1 MRFVILGSGPAGYA
15 AATAA
20 SSLGADVTLVEDH
33 GLGGNCNLTDC
44 IPSKALIHTSSV
56 LATVESA
63 QSTGLDVTDG
73 HPKIDLLRAVAHARW
88 VATHQSR
95 GIRDR
100 LEATDVKVVTGA
112 GTITGPDTVSVKT
125 PYGPREIAYDH
136 LLIATGA
143 SPWSP
148 GFARVDGERIFTPRD
163 VLSLRALPEHLIVV
177 GAGPTGCEY
186 AEFFL
191 SCGVRV
197 TLLSARE
204 QILPAE
210 DADIA
215 EIVQEAFLSRG
226 MELQMQARVD
236 AVETTE
242 TGVYVTTEDGRS
254 FEGSHAAVCM
264 GMRPNTTGIGLDVLE
279 DLELDA
285 RGAIVVD
292 EHWQSKHE
300 GVYAAGD
307 VSGGMMLASTAAMQ
321 GRHAALHALGSTSE
335 PLGLHHVPWTVFTR
349 PELATVGLTES
360 QALRHEVAV
369 DVTKHYL
376 RANPRG
382 VIADSTDGVI
392 KLVTDPDSGT
402 LLGGSIVGYR
412 ASELITSVA
421 LAVGFGL
428 SVEAL
433 ASTGTVT
440 PSMSESLQRA
450 GERAITLRLQ
460 RASRSDHPETAP
472 TAVPAAPV
480 GAAPGRR

>member
-33 GLGGNCNLTDC
+33 GLGGNCTLTDA
-44 IPSKALIHTSSV
+44 IPSKSLIHTSSV

-63 QSTGLDVTDG
+63 RSTGLDVENG
-73 HPKIDLLRAVAHARW
+73 HPTIDLLRAVAHARW

-100 LEATDVKVVTGA
+100 LESTEAKVVTGR
-112 GTITGPDTVSVKT
+112 GTITGEDTVAVQT
-125 PYGPREIAYDH
+125 PYGERELRFDH

-143 SPWSP
+143 DPWSP
-148 GFARVDGERIFTPRD
+148 PFARVDGERVFTPRD

-177 GAGPTGCEY
+177 GGGPTGCEY

-197 TLLSARE
+197 TLLSARD

-210 DADIA
+210 DSDIA
-215 EIVQEAFLSRG
+215 EVVQEAFLSRG
-226 MELQMQARVD
+226 MELQMNARVD

-242 TGVYVTTEDGRS
+242 TGVLVTTEDGRS

-264 GMRPNTTGIGLDVLE
+264 GMRPNTADIGLEVL
-279 DLELDA
+279 DLDLDA

-292 EHWQSKHE
+292 EHWQSSVP

-321 GRHAALHALGSTSE
+321 GRHAALHALGSASE
-335 PLGLHHVPWTVFTR
+335 PLVLGHVPWTVFTR
-349 PELATVGLTES
+349 PEIATVGLTEGR
-360 QALRHEVAV
+360 ALEHRVPV

-376 RANPRG
+376 RANPRA
-382 VIADSTDGVI
+382 VIADATDGVI
-392 KLVTDPDSGT
+392 KLVTDPESGT
-402 LLGGSIVGYR
+402 IVGGSVVGYR
-412 ASELITSVA
+412 ASELITAVA
-421 LAVGFGL
+421 LAVGCRL

-450 GERAITLRLQ
+450 AEKAITNRLQ
-460 RASRSDHPETAP
+460 HGSRSDRPETAATVVRP
-472 TAVPAAPV
+472 APV
-480 GAAPGRR
+480 SGS